1 MQKSMRINLRHRTNC
16 LDWFITG
23 LYAGLIFGLIM
34 VMSLGVSAEVTVYG
48 RKSYGFTANLRN
60 GWWYG

>member
-1 MQKSMRINLRHRTNC
+1 MQKSMRTNLRHRANC

-34 VMSLGVSAEVTVYG
+34 GMSLGVSAEVTVYG
-48 RKSYGFTANLRN
+48 RNSCGFTANLRTQR
-60 GWWYG
+60 